1 MPSFVCGGGWN
12 ADPNLPMVVSAE
24 EVVVVFVW
32 PPEEEEE
39 KNGRKAPG
47 GKGSLG
53 STKWCRPNGLGCW
66 AAVAAAMCDRNGSPA
81 NPCDPDPAAAAAAA
95 RLRPLKGLLCRSFM
109 SPWIGVEI
117 GLSFDCF

>member
-32 PPEEEEE
+32 PPEEEVE

-53 STKWCRPNGLGCW
+53 STKWCRPNGLGC

-81 NPCDPDPAAAAAAA
+81 ANPSRPTAAAEPAAAAAAA
-95 RLRPLKGLLCRSFM
+95 RPRPLNGLPCRSFM
-109 SPWIGVEI
+109 SPWIG
-117 GLSFDCF
+117 L

>member
-32 PPEEEEE
+32 PPEEEVE

-53 STKWCRPNGLGCW
+53 STKWCRPNGLGC

-81 NPCDPDPAAAAAAA
+81 NPSRPTAAAEPAAAAAAA
-95 RLRPLKGLLCRSFM
+95 RPRPLNGLLCRSFM
-109 SPWIGVEI
+109 SPWIEI
-117 GLSFDCF
+117 GI